1 MNPLTD
7 INLRVSLHQST
18 GYAMYL
24 ACLPLIAM
32 YKTPGLSVGLATS
45 LIAVGM
51 VYAGCVVYRNFQK
64 VDLSILMALLPY
76 LTYVFFNGSSDAQL
90 LTIAI
95 LIHLAAISTGA
106 VDTNRLRY
114 YLENVAVAAAFLV
127 VIQQI
132 LHYGAHL
139 NVKFMFTNLLI
150 DSMKDEGG
158 LMLQAEGTGL
168 NRPSAFFHEPSHMAQ
183 TCIIGLGSCLYREV
197 PKIKKAL
204 LVTMGFVAC
213 TSGMG
218 LVLTAAMWGW
228 WRISQEDKGVIY
240 KVGIIV
246 GVAIALV
253 IAYFVLDQIPFTH
266 SILNRFVGTDEGNYN
281 AIEGRTF
288 GWDILFAGKDFWELF
303 WGFGPEA
310 LPKFYLTGFMS
321 QLIVYGYAGVIL
333 LFVFLGRFILG
344 SQGLAR
350 TQAIIYASLLF
361 IANIIG
367 FVFLIF
373 QTGVIIALNYQY
385 NHGDDE

>member
-18 GYAMYL
+18 GYALYL

-51 VYAGCVVYRNFQK
+51 IYAGCVIYRHIQK

-76 LTYVFFNGSSDAQL
+76 LTYVFFNGSSDAKL

-95 LIHLAAISTGA
+95 LVHLSAISTGA
-106 VDTNRLRY
+106 VDANKLRY
-114 YLENVAVAAAFLV
+114 YLENIAVAAAFLV
-127 VIQQI
+127 VIQQL

-139 NVKFMFTNLLI
+139 NVRFMFTDLLI
-150 DSMKDEGG
+150 DGMKEEGG
-158 LMLQAEGTGL
+158 LLSQSEGAGL
-168 NRPSAFFHEPSHMAQ
+168 YRPSAFFHEPSHMAQ
-183 TCIIGLGSCLYREV
+183 TCIIGLGSCLFQET

-204 LVTMGFVAC
+204 FITMGFLAC

-218 LVLTAAMWGW
+218 IVLTAAMWGW
-228 WRISQEDKGVIY
+228 WRISHEDKGAVY
-240 KVGIIV
+240 KVSIFV

-253 IAYFVLDQIPFTH
+253 LAYFVLDQIPFTH

-281 AIEGRTF
+281 AIKGRTF

-303 WGFGPEA
+303 WGFGHEA

-321 QLIVYGYAGVIL
+321 QLLVYGYAGVIL
-333 LFVFLGRFILG
+333 LLVYLGRFIWG

-350 TQAIIYASLLF
+350 TQAIIYTSLLF

-385 NHGDDE
+385 SHGDDE